1 MNRLKCL
8 SSNLSFTRNHTV
20 CAPCSNPMHLIC
32 FKQWTPEMVED
43 IISSAI
49 NLKFSVWDTH
59 VKQLNVL
66 KNAKVMLLQE
76 INEPTLN
83 LAVSKAA
90 SLMGATDVSIK
101 DNLVWEYDYLG
112 RVFSMM
118 CDIIFVSTSTHGCV
132 GRFAEQSS
140 VPVMCVRSRA
150 HASLQALA
158 TIMTIIEEYGTMN
171 RVDIAYI
178 GKPHPVL
185 NSYLLL
191 CPMLGANLKFK
202 CCCDK
207 CPVSPLLY
215 KASEDM
221 TKKSHTIIKQCKLK
235 DDVLHQSCVFI
246 AGPAT
251 SKKDKIK
258 EFKFCV
264 EDIKRCNNVNKW
276 IFFHT
281 LPRGAEIDDQL
292 FMHINSRTFKAFN
305 NMQYIAAALMAKAV
319 QGHVF

>member
-8 SSNLSFTRNHTV
+8 PTNLSLTRSQSV
-20 CAPCSNPMHLIC
+20 CAPCNNPMHLIC
-32 FKQWTPEMVED
+32 FKQWTSEMVDD

-49 NLKFSVWDTH
+49 NLKFSLWDTH
-59 VKQLNVL
+59 FKKLNVL

-90 SLMGATDVSIK
+90 SLLGATDVSINDK
-101 DNLVWEYDYLG
+101 LIWEYDYVG

-132 GRFAEQSS
+132 ARFAEQSS
-140 VPVMCVRSRA
+140 VPVMCIRSRA

-158 TIMTIIEEYGTMN
+158 TIMTII
-171 RVDIAYI
+171 
-178 GKPHPVL
+178 
-185 NSYLLL
+185 
-191 CPMLGANLKFK
+191 
-202 CCCDK
+202 K

-215 KASEDM
+215 KVSENM
-221 TKKSHTIIKQCKLK
+221 TEKSHTTMKQCKHK
-235 DDVLHQSCVFI
+235 DDVLYQACVVI

-251 SKKDKIK
+251 NNEEKIK
-258 EFKFCV
+258 EFKFGV
-264 EDIKRCNNVNKW
+264 QDIKRCNNISKW

-281 LPRGAEIDDQL
+281 LPRGSEIDDEL
-292 FMHINSRTFKAFN
+292 FMHNNARTFNAFN
-305 NMQYIAAALMAKAV
+305 NMQYIAAALMAKAL

>member
-8 SSNLSFTRNHTV
+8 PTNLSLTRSQSV
-20 CAPCSNPMHLIC
+20 CAPCNNPMHLIC
-32 FKQWTPEMVED
+32 FKQWTSEMVDD

-49 NLKFSVWDTH
+49 NLKFSLWDTH
-59 VKQLNVL
+59 FKKLNVL

-90 SLMGATDVSIK
+90 SLLGATDVSINDK
-101 DNLVWEYDYLG
+101 LIWEYDYVG

-132 GRFAEQSS
+132 ARFAEQSS
-140 VPVMCVRSRA
+140 VPVMCIRSRA

-158 TIMTIIEEYGTMN
+158 TIMTIIEEYGSMN
-171 RVDIAYI
+171 YLNVAYI
-178 GKPHPVL
+178 GTPHPVL

-191 CPMLGANLKFK
+191 CPMLGANLRFK
-202 CCCDK
+202 CCCEK

-215 KASEDM
+215 KVSENM
-221 TKKSHTIIKQCKLK
+221 TEKSHTTMKQCKHK
-235 DDVLHQSCVFI
+235 DDVLYQACVVI

-251 SKKDKIK
+251 NNEEKIK
-258 EFKFCV
+258 EFKFGV
-264 EDIKRCNNVNKW
+264 QDIKRCNNISKW

-281 LPRGAEIDDQL
+281 LPRGSEIDDEL
-292 FMHINSRTFKAFN
+292 FMHNNARTFNAFN
-305 NMQYIAAALMAKAV
+305 NMQYIAAALMAKAL